1 VKRAGE
7 SVEIPVNDSVLEECL
22 IFPYLR
28 KLLGDAWVDA
38 EVLGDNAT
46 HLLGLWQ
53 RKNPNNPWVKYTEE
67 LARAIITSERIKFEP
82 GVGASV

>member
-1 VKRAGE
+1 M
-7 SVEIPVNDSVLEECL
+7 PDL
-22 IFPYLR
+22 PYLR